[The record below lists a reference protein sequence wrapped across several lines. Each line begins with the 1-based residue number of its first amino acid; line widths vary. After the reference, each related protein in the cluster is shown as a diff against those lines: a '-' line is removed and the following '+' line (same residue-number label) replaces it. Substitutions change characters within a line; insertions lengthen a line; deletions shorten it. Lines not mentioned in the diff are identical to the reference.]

1 MTDNQAR
8 ELACAITMQAVR
20 DYFATGVTVKKQ
32 CAILKDLRSKWMDF
46 ITNGL
51 SITVAKQLEEN
62 PDEIRERLRRDVEPK
77 LQEEELEDDKL

>member
-1 MTDNQAR
+1 MKDTQAR

-20 DYFATGVTVKKQ
+20 DYFAPNVTEEKQKK
-32 CAILKDLRSKWMDF
+32 ILKELRSKWMDF

-62 PDEIRERLRRDVEPK
+62 PDEIRERLRRECK
-77 LQEEELEDDKL
+77 EEK